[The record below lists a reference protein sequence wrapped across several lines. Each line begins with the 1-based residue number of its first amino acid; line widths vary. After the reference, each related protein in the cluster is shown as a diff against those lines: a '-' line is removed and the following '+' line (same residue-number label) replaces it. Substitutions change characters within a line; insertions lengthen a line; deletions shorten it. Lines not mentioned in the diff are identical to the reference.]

1 MGSPD
6 CTDLYNFSS
15 HTWNEHDDDFDHYL
29 DKLVVE
35 KVFSDEPEP
44 VTRELRAYIEYW
56 EKP

>member
-15 HTWNEHDDDFDHYL
+15 RNWNEHDDDFDHYL

-35 KVFSDEPEP
+35 KVSSGEPEP
-44 VTRELRAYIEYW
+44 VTIELRSYIED
-56 EKP
+56 